1 MKKLTL
7 VAVASLV
14 AMSGAVSPAF
24 ASLSDRDGVVWHQ
37 KDLVQVAARGGGDKG
52 GRNEGGRNNGGK
64 SRDAN
69 KGNNK
74 GGKIIWRIRDGKHQ
88 KPFFL
93 FRGRGDC
100 RTETVRTRDGVTR
113 QAWVCN

>member
-1 MKKLTL
+1 MKKLAL
-7 VAVASLV
+7 IAVASVV
-14 AMSGAVSPAF
+14 ALSGAVSPAF
-24 ASLSDRDGVVWHQ
+24 ASLSSSDGTVLHQ

-52 GRNEGGRNNGGK
+52 GRNDGGRNNGGK
-64 SRDAN
+64 GRDA
-69 KGNNK
+69 KGHNK
-74 GGKIIWRIRDGKHQ
+74 GGKIIWRVRDGKN

-100 RTETVRTRDGVTR
+100 RTETVRARDGSTH

>member
-1 MKKLTL
+1 MKKLAL
-7 VAVASLV
+7 IAVASVV
-14 AMSGAVSPAF
+14 ALSGAISPAF
-24 ASLSDRDGVVWHQ
+24 ASLSTSDGAVWHQ

-64 SRDAN
+64 NRDAKSN
-69 KGNNK
+69 KNDSR
-74 GGKIIWRIRDGKHQ
+74 IIWRIRGGKHQ
-88 KPFFL
+88 QPFFL

-100 RTETVRTRDGVTR
+100 RTETVRAHDGSTH